1 SAQENSGIE
10 LLFQAIQE
18 RLRSNLVCEN
28 LLLPV
33 TAGAIYAQFKAENC
47 IKTEHFNE
55 FGERIISI
63 EINEVQWNKWVKQ
76 FPDLAEYIELAKWG

>member
-1 SAQENSGIE
+1 MK
-10 LLFQAIQE
+10 
-18 RLRSNLVCEN
+18 N

-33 TAGAIYAQFKAENC
+33 TAGAIYAQFKTENC

-55 FGERIISI
+55 FGERMIYI